1 MKAKIENIRGF
12 SSHKDSDHLVEFV
25 SECKD
30 TVKKVFVTMG
40 EPKSSTFLAQRL
52 KEELDVDA
60 IVPTKSE
67 IYSLEF

>member
-1 MKAKIENIRGF
+1 
-12 SSHKDSDHLVEFV
+12 V